1 MIVQK
6 QATNLIEIDLTG
18 PQGNVFYLLGIAQ
31 KLCKGLE
38 LSYPEVRQKM
48 CSSDYENAISVFDVY
63 FGDFVIL
70 YR

>member
-1 MIVQK
+1 MILQK

-18 PQGNVFYLLGIAQ
+18 SQGNVFYLLGVA
-31 KLCKGLE
+31 KTLCKGLGV
-38 LSYPEVRQKM
+38 SFSEVKQKM
-48 CSSDYENAISVFDVY
+48 CSSDYENAINIFDSY

>member
-6 QATNLIEIDLTG
+6 QVTNLIEIDLTG
-18 PQGNVFYLLGIAQ
+18 PQGNVYYILGVA
-31 KLCKGLE
+31 KTLCKGLGINF
-38 LSYPEVRQKM
+38 SEVKQKM
-48 CSSDYENAISVFDVY
+48 CSSDYENAIDVFDGY